1 MIRYIYAL
9 LKYDILIIWEYRVK
23 LRMKLDVPGN
33 QSRLQYYV
41 AHFFPLPFALPR
53 LGLQLLGMQVT
64 NL

>member
-1 MIRYIYAL
+1 
-9 LKYDILIIWEYRVK
+9 
-23 LRMKLDVPGN
+23 MKLDVPGN